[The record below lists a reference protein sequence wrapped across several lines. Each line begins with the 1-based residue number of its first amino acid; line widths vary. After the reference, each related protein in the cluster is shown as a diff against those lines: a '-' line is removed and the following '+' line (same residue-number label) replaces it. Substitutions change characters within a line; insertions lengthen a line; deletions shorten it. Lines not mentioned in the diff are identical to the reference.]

1 MNFILLLF
9 LLLGL
14 SNVFAKEQL
23 CSGVIIAGD
32 EIELD
37 DSEKLLVCGDPK
49 SAAYKIIPPYQASYF
64 LTGFL
69 QSRGYLQPSFETI
82 KGVLHADTGKKAKL
96 KTINLQSEIKEDEK
110 AIQKEIEHRYLNAP
124 LTPSLV
130 NSIESDSLEL
140 LKEKSYPCSEVK
152 SVVDAKTN
160 EVSLDFIKTNSFSF
174 GRIDADPIPGLKETA
189 LDRYYPFEAHDPFN
203 QKLLDLTEKRML
215 RAEVVQVTYFL
226 KNCSEDGEEFD
237 LSEKFIPGPPRTIR
251 YGIGASTELGPML
264 RIKWSHNRSG
274 PMASTIS
281 ARAQASIRA
290 QSMTLTT
297 DTFLWKH
304 RPRRSVISQFE
315 ILRESQIDFEQ
326 LLIRLSPSSL
336 KWTKDRGDH
345 LWTWVLGPSLESGTY
360 HSKENSNT
368 RTFNTGVVEGSI
380 EWMAHKYE
388 FFDTHPQ
395 SGDKFNFRFSFR
407 HPSLG
412 FSDPSLRLDSHYV
425 KLNRIAE
432 MGRGKL
438 IGGIRL
444 DAGTLWISSDVKAK
458 RLPPNVKFYGG
469 GSDDIRGFLLN
480 TLPRNDGLGAITRLS
495 LKLELRKTY
504 LFKESIEGF
513 TFIDSAYFGDE
524 SFSTR
529 KELFYSPGFGIRW
542 FSPIGIIQSYAAR
555 ALVLNPSDDDG
566 NFYYLG
572 LGGTF

>member
-1 MNFILLLF
+1 MNFIILF
-9 LLLGL
+9 IL
-14 SNVFAKEQL
+14 SLNAVVFAKEQI
-23 CSGVIIAGD
+23 CSGIVIEGEDIK
-32 EIELD
+32 LD

-49 SAAYKIIPPYQASYF
+49 SAAYKLIPPYQASYF

-69 QSRGYLQPSFETI
+69 QSRGYLQPSFQTI
-82 KGVLHADTGKKAKL
+82 NGVLHVNTGKESKL
-96 KTINLQSEIKEDEK
+96 KAIHLQSEKIEKDAKIIK
-110 AIQKEIEHRYLNAP
+110 KEMERRHLKST

-130 NSIESDSLEL
+130 NSLEGETIEL
-140 LKEKSYPCSEVK
+140 LKQKSYPCSEVK
-152 SVVDAKTN
+152 SIVDAKTD

-174 GRIDADPIPGLKETA
+174 GMIDADSIPGLHESA
-189 LDRYYPFEAHDPFN
+189 LDRYYPFEPHDPYN
-203 QKLLDLTEKRML
+203 QRLLDLTEKRML

-226 KNCSEDGEEFD
+226 KNCSEDGDEFG
-237 LSEKFIPGPPRTIR
+237 LSQKFIPGPPRTVR
-251 YGIGASTELGPML
+251 YGVGASTELGPMI
-264 RIKWSHNRSG
+264 RAKWSHNRSG
-274 PMASTIS
+274 SMASTIS
-281 ARAQASIRA
+281 ARAQASIRS
-290 QSMTLTT
+290 QSLTLMT
-297 DTFLWKH
+297 DTFFWKH
-304 RPRRSVISQFE
+304 RPRRSVISQLE

-326 LLIRLSPSSL
+326 LLVRLSPSSI
-336 KWTKDRGDH
+336 KWTRDHGEH
-345 LWTWVLGPSLESGTY
+345 LWTWILGPSLESGTY

-368 RTFNTGVVEGSI
+368 RTFNTGVLEGSL

-395 SGDKFNFRFSFR
+395 SGDKFNFNFSFR

-425 KLNRIAE
+425 KLNRLTE

-438 IGGIRL
+438 IGGVRL
-444 DAGTLWISSDVKAK
+444 DAGTLWISKDVTAK
-458 RLPPNVKFYGG
+458 SLPPNVKFYGG

-495 LKLELRKTY
+495 LKLEMRKTY

-529 KELFYSPGFGIRW
+529 KELFYSPGLGIRW
-542 FSPIGIIQSYAAR
+542 FSPIGIVQSYAAR

-566 NFYYLG
+566 NLYYLG